1 MEKPTNQPTN
11 KQNARIAK
19 IILNDK
25 RTSGGITIPDLKL
38 YYREIV
44 IKTARYWYRDRHADQ
59 WNRLKTQK

>member
-25 RTSGGITIPDLKL
+25 RTFGGVTIPDLKL

-44 IKTARYWYRDRHADQ
+44 IKTAWHWYRNRHTD
-59 WNRLKTQK
+59 

>member
-25 RTSGGITIPDLKL
+25 RTFGGVTIPDLKL

-44 IKTARYWYRDRHADQ
+44 IKTAWYWYRNRHTD
-59 WNRLKTQK
+59 